1 MFYEKVESDRLTNM
15 NIENNSGI
23 ISSSSSCSPSPS
35 SSSASTLTSPSS
47 SSSFGCIDNTQNL
60 IGSSKLSSRILEDA
74 ALQLWTSL
82 NLDRFYFSNELI
94 QLTARLQQNIAT
106 VAASL
111 NHHQHQQQ
119 HQHPHQ
125 YQHPEYEQHQHQYYH
140 HHHHHYQENC
150 IHSIQHQHH
159 HQQQQIQ
166 PQHQQTHHQNMNNN
180 NNDKLVNILQSPSP
194 YLHSPL
200 TSPSVSSLAAVTSSY
215 NSIIH
220 DNVEK
225 NMNGTHNSNDNNTN
239 INNNNLNYNN
249 EFPLSLI
256 NYSNVTKIAQ
266 LASST
271 ANFFNSNLTGL
282 TYSNDMYLKCTN
294 NHNNNVNNNSNGSVT
309 TTPSIVIKPD
319 LDATTT
325 NNLNSSS
332 STTTITNTT
341 PANPPNTST
350 PTPTI
355 TNTNT
360 ITDSDVFM
368 KQIDVDNIK
377 KENLNDYSVNQD
389 TYDTKLHYLHEKQ
402 EHQLSS
408 DTGAFDPSTDK
419 QCLSNEVQ
427 TQEGEQEQPEQ
438 QQQQDEKQKEE
449 TSIELN
455 KPKQTLYS
463 CTICRQSFHSNT
475 GLRRHNLALHATKA
489 MRCDQCIK
497 VFRHQAAL
505 SDHKK
510 RVHGPREYI
519 CGICSADFATETY
532 LRSHVRIHDEK
543 RYICLECKHGFSNPS
558 DLKNHMRI
566 HNGEKPFECEIEE
579 IILQEPNE
587 KLESTF

>member
-1 MFYEKVESDRLTNM
+1 MTAK
-15 NIENNSGI
+15 
-23 ISSSSSCSPSPS
+23 
-35 SSSASTLTSPSS
+35 
-47 SSSFGCIDNTQNL
+47 
-60 IGSSKLSSRILEDA
+60 DA

-325 NNLNSSS
+325 NNLNS
-332 STTTITNTT
+332 I
-341 PANPPNTST
+341 
-350 PTPTI
+350 
-355 TNTNT
+355 
-360 ITDSDVFM
+360 
-368 KQIDVDNIK
+368 
-377 KENLNDYSVNQD
+377 NQD

-463 CTICRQSFHSNT
+463 CTICRQ
-475 GLRRHNLALHATKA
+475 
-489 MRCDQCIK
+489 
-497 VFRHQAAL
+497 
-505 SDHKK
+505 
-510 RVHGPREYI
+510 
-519 CGICSADFATETY
+519 
-532 LRSHVRIHDEK
+532 
-543 RYICLECKHGFSNPS
+543 
-558 DLKNHMRI
+558 
-566 HNGEKPFECEIEE
+566 
-579 IILQEPNE
+579 
-587 KLESTF
+587 